1 MNTDK
6 ISVWMQTFVE
16 VPPESPYQFFHVK
29 EGIGTTENPEATN
42 IPIHNPYPNPP
53 LHQPLIK

>member
-1 MNTDK
+1 
-6 ISVWMQTFVE
+6 MQTFVK